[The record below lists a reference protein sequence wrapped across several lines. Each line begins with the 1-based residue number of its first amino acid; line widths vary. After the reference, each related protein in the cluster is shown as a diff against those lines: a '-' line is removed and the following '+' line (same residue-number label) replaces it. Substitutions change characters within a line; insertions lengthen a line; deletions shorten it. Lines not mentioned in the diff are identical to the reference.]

1 MIATLAEAA
10 LRSLVLGGVVWFG
23 LNLFRVRNPHVH
35 MTAWVVVL
43 LASLAMPFVMHWP
56 TLTITRLP
64 LPVVVPDDFL
74 PADISMLETPQPA
87 LPVAPGI
94 AIAPQARSGLSINWW
109 LIATIIYAGIAGLLL
124 LRLAI
129 GLCLT
134 WRLARAAKPMNGL
147 LMIAADVRVSRDVGG
162 PVTFGST
169 ILVPPQFAGW
179 DAKKRLAVL
188 AHEGAHVANRDFYVL
203 LLASLNRAVFW
214 FSPFS
219 WWQLARL
226 AELAEIISDAEAIE
240 VIDDRLSY
248 AEILL
253 DFASTVK
260 PRPVELAMARAST
273 VRARVER
280 IIAAAAMPVAV
291 SWRKRL
297 WIAAAIVPVVI
308 VSAGMIAYRTAGRGA
323 RRRGCRRGARPALPP
338 VRQFLRYGSGLG
350 VRHLP

>member
-56 TLTITRLP
+56 TLTISRLP
-64 LPVVVPDDFL
+64 LPVAVPDDFL
-74 PADISMLETPQPA
+74 PADLSMLEMPQPVV
-87 LPVAPGI
+87 PVAPGI
-94 AIAPQARSGLSINWW
+94 DVAPPVSRSGWSINWW
-109 LIATIIYAGIAGLLL
+109 LVAGIVYAGVAGLLL

-134 WRLARAAKPMNGL
+134 WRLARAAKPIEGVGTTGT
-147 LMIAADVRVSRDVGG
+147 DVRVSREIGG

-169 ILVPPQFAGW
+169 ILVPPQFFGW

-203 LLASLNRAVFW
+203 LLASLNRTVFW

-226 AELAEIISDAEAIE
+226 AE
-240 VIDDRLSY
+240 
-248 AEILL
+248 
-253 DFASTVK
+253 
-260 PRPVELAMARAST
+260 AR
-273 VRARVER
+273 RDHQ
-280 IIAAAAMPVAV
+280 
-291 SWRKRL
+291 
-297 WIAAAIVPVVI
+297 
-308 VSAGMIAYRTAGRGA
+308 
-323 RRRGCRRGARPALPP
+323 RRRGDRGHRRPAVLRGNPARF
-338 VRQFLRYGSGLG
+338 RQHREAEAGRVSRWRGPRPCVLASNASSRRPRCRSRSAGASGCGSRLQSS
-350 VRHLP
+350 R

>member
-10 LRSLVLGGVVWFG
+10 LRSFVLGGVVWFG
-23 LNLFRVRNPHVH
+23 LTLFRVRNPHVH

-43 LASLAMPFVMHWP
+43 VASLAMPFVMHWP
-56 TLTITRLP
+56 TLTIDRLP
-64 LPVVVPDDFL
+64 LSVPVLDEL
-74 PADISMLETPQPA
+74 SPADISTLETPQPV
-87 LPVAPGI
+87 LPIAPGAIVAP
-94 AIAPQARSGLSINWW
+94 PVKSVVSINWW
-109 LIATIIYAGIAGLLL
+109 LIATIVYAGVAGLLL

-134 WRLARAAKPMNGL
+134 WRLARAAKPMKGAQ
-147 LMIAADVRVSRDVGG
+147 MIDADVRVSRDVGG

-169 ILVPPQFAGW
+169 ILVPPQFSGW

-203 LLASLNRAVFW
+203 LLAALNRAVFW

-226 AELAEIISDAEAIE
+226 AELAEIISDAQAIE

-253 DFASTVK
+253 EFASSVK
-260 PRPVELAMARAST
+260 PRSAELAMARAST

-280 IIAAAAMPVAV
+280 IIAAG
-291 SWRKRL
+291 
-297 WIAAAIVPVVI
+297 AI
-308 VSAGMIAYRTAGRGA
+308 
-323 RRRGCRRGARPALPP
+323 PA
-338 VRQFLRYGSGLG
+338 
-350 VRHLP
+350 